1 MWRVAGPD
9 VPGDP
14 GPRVTVEETPSE
26 SYGSGSAL
34 AAAFG
39 GTILEPSWW
48 PADTEEISYSL
59 NGRPGHPHFFIGSTR
74 AGGEPVCVVGFFEAA
89 WAGRSPRDWLNGEWT
104 QSRELVH
111 VRGLIGWVG
120 IPSRLQVVIYD
131 KRLAIQLVGY
141 HTEDEIMGAVKS
153 LRHIEPD

>member
-14 GPRVTVEETPSE
+14 APRVTVEETPSE

-59 NGRPGHPHFFIGSTR
+59 DGRPGDAHFFIGSTR
-74 AGGEPVCVVGFFEAA
+74 AGGGTRYASLVSLKLR
-89 WAGRSPRDWLNGEWT
+89 GRDARPG
-104 QSRELVH
+104 
-111 VRGLIGWVG
+111 IGWRV
-120 IPSRLQVVIYD
+120 D
-131 KRLAIQLVGY
+131 
-141 HTEDEIMGAVKS
+141 
-153 LRHIEPD
+153 